1 MIMHRLVSLAVFLLL
16 VIVAVA
22 VGGQF
27 VGGDWYQAMIKPAW
41 TASPMAMASVWAVLY
56 VLMAVSAWMVWDT
69 MRGLAHVALGW
80 WVLQLLLSVGWSWL
94 FFGLNRIGWSMAVVI
109 LWILVVLV
117 VIRMFRPIKPEASN
131 LMVPLALWLIYVG
144 VLNFFQWHL
153 NGGGLG
159 SVF

>member
-1 MIMHRLVSLAVFLLL
+1 MHRLVSLAVFLVL
-16 VIVAVA
+16 VIGAAA

-27 VGGDWYQAMIKPAW
+27 VGGDWYQVMNKPSWNA
-41 TASPMAMASVWAVLY
+41 TPMVMASVWGVLY

-69 MRGLAHVALGW
+69 MRGLARVALGW
-80 WVLQLLLSVGWSWL
+80 WGLQLLLSIVWSWL
-94 FFGLNRIGWSMAVVI
+94 FFGLNRIGWSMAVVS
-109 LWILVVLV
+109 LWILVVLI

-131 LMVPLALWLIYVG
+131 LMMPLAGWLIYVW

-159 SVF
+159 SIF